1 EQNSIIQR
9 RELLMDKPWLQ
20 YVAEGNPTEIEIP
33 EVSLTHMFEE
43 SVQKF
48 ADHTAITF
56 SGKTYTYKQLEQ
68 LIRNVAGSLRNLGVN
83 KGERVALMLPNC
95 PQYPISYYAT
105 LMCGAVVVQVNPMY
119 KSSELLHVLNDSGA
133 RVLIALD
140 KLLPAVEEVIH
151 DTEVEVTVPVSFD
164 NDCKFNEYM
173 KNQGY
178 PVPLVSID

>member
-1 EQNSIIQR
+1 
-9 RELLMDKPWLQ
+9 
-20 YVAEGNPTEIEIP
+20 
-33 EVSLTHMFEE
+33 
-43 SVQKF
+43 
-48 ADHTAITF
+48 
-56 SGKTYTYKQLEQ
+56 
-68 LIRNVAGSLRNLGVN
+68 
-83 KGERVALMLPNC
+83 

-178 PVPLVSID
+178 PVPLVSIDPKKDIAVLQYTGGTTGRSKGAMLTHYNLVANTLQSYATSKVRTRIGEERFLSISPLFHVYGMTSCMNLCFYLGGDLILVPKF